1 MIHQEKKL
9 MEMVYQISIKLI
21 KLKDIL
27 INPILF
33 NNLG

>member
-1 MIHQEKKL
+1 
-9 MEMVYQISIKLI
+9 MVYQISIKLI